1 MELTQLRYF
10 QAMAKYHSFSEAAR
24 MIAISQSALSRSI
37 AKLEQELGTRLFNR
51 QGKDTMLTEDGEK
64 FLLHVDRVVR
74 EIQLAQLEI
83 DSRTRAESIVKL
95 SFLHSL
101 GETLLP
107 RILSRFHM
115 HYPHIMVKLN
125 QQNSDILAQQVSD
138 GKTDI
143 CLCSLLN
150 GEQIAWMYLWSEEL
164 FLVVP
169 QDHPLA
175 QEQQV
180 DLQDVEDMSFVTLK
194 PEYSLRQQIDQFLEL
209 AASHPQVIFEGDEV
223 HTLVSLVAAH
233 LGVSLLPHVPCTENL
248 GVVFL
253 PVRFPVC
260 KRMIGIAWNT
270 AQPLSPA
277 SLCFQQFVIRH
288 FAKNHHQ

>member
-10 QAMAKYHSFSEAAR
+10 QAMAKCHNFSEAAKR
-24 MIAISQSALSRSI
+24 IAISQSALSRSI
-37 AKLEQELGTRLFNR
+37 AKLEQEVGTLLFKR
-51 QGKDTMLTEDGEK
+51 QRKETMMTEDGEK
-64 FLLHVDRVVR
+64 FLIHVNRIMQ

-83 DSRTRAESIVKL
+83 DSRTRAKSIVNL

-107 RILSRFHM
+107 RILSRFHA
-115 HYPHIMVKLN
+115 HYPQIMVKLD
-125 QQNSDILAQQVSD
+125 QQNSDILAQQVSG

-150 GEQIAWMYLWSEEL
+150 GEHIAWMYLWSEEL
-164 FLVVP
+164 FMVVP
-169 QDHPLA
+169 EDDLLA

-180 DLQDVEDMSFVTLK
+180 DLQDIEDMSFVTLK
-194 PEYSLRQQIDQFLEL
+194 PEYSLRQQINQFLDL
-209 AASHPQVIFEGDEV
+209 AASHPKVIFEGDEV

-233 LGVSLLPHVPCTENL
+233 LGVSLLPHVPCTEHL

-253 PVRFPVC
+253 PVRFPIC

-270 AQPLSPA
+270 AQPLTPA
-277 SLCFQQFVIRH
+277 ALCFQQFVIRH
-288 FAKNHHQ
+288 FVKHYQQ